1 MVRRKL
7 VLGCIA
13 VAAISWA
20 DPSTAGSDDAIAI
33 IVNKA
38 NPLAALSQ
46 EALRPIYLMTKTV
59 WSNGQSI
66 EPFNLPES
74 SPMRTAFDSA
84 VLGMNPDEVARYW
97 IDRRIRGDARP
108 PKKVPS
114 PGTVLSL
121 VAKSEG
127 AVGYVPLGDV
137 NASVKVIA
145 RVEGGQVKAP

>member
-7 VLGCIA
+7 LLGCVAVALCWTDFSQAGEEVIA
-13 VAAISWA
+13 VVVSRSSSIGAIGRE
-20 DPSTAGSDDAIAI
+20 D
-33 IVNKA
+33 
-38 NPLAALSQ
+38 
-46 EALRPIYLMTKTV
+46 LRPIYLTTKTA
-59 WSNGQSI
+59 WSNGQTI

-74 SPMRTAFDSA
+74 SSLRATFDSV

-108 PKKVPS
+108 PRKVQS
-114 PGTVLSL
+114 AATVLAL

-127 AVGYVPLGDV
+127 AIGYVALADV

>member
-7 VLGCIA
+7 LLGCIA
-13 VAAISWA
+13 VVAISWT
-20 DPSTAGSDDAIAI
+20 DPSVAGSDAIAV

-38 NPLAALSQ
+38 NPVGSMSQ
-46 EALRPIYLMTKTV
+46 ENLRPIYLMTKTV
-59 WSNGQSI
+59 WSNGVAV
-66 EPFNLPES
+66 EPFNLPEGT
-74 SPMRTAFDSA
+74 PMRTAFDSA
-84 VLGMNPDEVARYW
+84 VLGMNPEEVARYW

-108 PKKVPS
+108 PRKVPS

-127 AVGYVPLGDV
+127 AIGYVPLAEV

>member
-7 VLGCIA
+7 LLGCIA
-13 VAAISWA
+13 VALCWTDSSRASEEV
-20 DPSTAGSDDAIAI
+20 IAV

-38 NPLAALSQ
+38 NPVGTMRR
-46 EALRPIYLMTKTV
+46 EDLRPIFLTTKTV
-59 WSNGQSI
+59 WSSGQSI

-74 SPMRTAFDSA
+74 SSARTAFDNA

-108 PKKVPS
+108 PRKIQS
-114 PGTVLSL
+114 AGTIVAL
-121 VAKSEG
+121 VAKGE
-127 AVGYVPLGDV
+127 AAIGYVPLADV
-137 NASVKVIA
+137 NASVKVVA

>member
-7 VLGCIA
+7 LLGCIA
-13 VAAISWA
+13 VVALSWA
-20 DPSTAGSDDAIAI
+20 DPSDAGSDAIAV

-38 NPLAALSQ
+38 NPVGSLSQ
-46 EALRPIYLMTKTV
+46 ENLRPIYLMTKTV
-59 WSNGQSI
+59 WSNGVAV
-66 EPFNLPES
+66 EPFNLPEGNN
-74 SPMRTAFDSA
+74 MRTAFDGA

-108 PKKVPS
+108 PRKVPS

-127 AVGYVPLGDV
+127 AIGYVPIAEV

>member
-7 VLGCIA
+7 LLGCIA
-13 VAAISWA
+13 VAAISWT
-20 DPSTAGSDDAIAI
+20 DLSDAGSDAIAV

-38 NPLAALSQ
+38 NPVGPMSQ
-46 EALRPIYLMTKTV
+46 ENLRPIYLMTKTV
-59 WSNGQSI
+59 WSNGTAV
-66 EPFNLPES
+66 EPFNLPDGT
-74 SPMRTAFDSA
+74 PMRTAFDSA

-108 PKKVPS
+108 PRKVPS

-121 VAKSEG
+121 VAKDEG
-127 AVGYVPLGDV
+127 AIGYVPLAEV
-137 NASVKVIA
+137 NASVKVVA